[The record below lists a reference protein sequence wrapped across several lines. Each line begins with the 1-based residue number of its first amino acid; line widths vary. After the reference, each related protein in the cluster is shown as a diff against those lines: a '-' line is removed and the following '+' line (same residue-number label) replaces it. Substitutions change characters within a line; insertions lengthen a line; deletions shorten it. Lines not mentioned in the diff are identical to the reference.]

1 MYSPFIQV
9 MGKLVC
15 NVCKVY
21 HTEILTDLMKHIR
34 LFHSHKPNFS
44 IKCGIGYGPLVRHW
58 TMRYAA
64 KHSYF
69 KHLAQSMGNF
79 INIEFSLATHHQL
92 LQCCIPPGLPP
103 VASAWVQRLPP
114 SLSLH
119 CPSHPLDCCLWFS
132 PLRSGYH
139 YCCGLR
145 HLVSN
150 EAIMNELAAG
160 QC

>member
-1 MYSPFIQV
+1 

-79 INIEFSLATHHQL
+79 INIEFSLATRHQL
-92 LQCCIPPGLPP
+92 LQCYLHTDKTTIQGSKFVVGPGKYYACCGMICMLCSSVLHGVMILWMRVIPP
-103 VASAWVQRLPP
+103 P
-114 SLSLH
+114 SVKLLA
-119 CPSHPLDCCLWFS
+119 
-132 PLRSGYH
+132 LRD
-139 YCCGLR
+139 
-145 HLVSN
+145 
-150 EAIMNELAAG
+150 
-160 QC
+160 

>member
-92 LQCCIPPGLPP
+92 LQCCILT
-103 VASAWVQRLPP
+103 RLPSKEA
-114 SLSLH
+114 SLW
-119 CPSHPLDCCLWFS
+119 LDQVNIRHVVACYVCYVLV
-132 PLRSGYH
+132 
-139 YCCGLR
+139 YCMVL
-145 HLVSN
+145 
-150 EAIMNELAAG
+150 
-160 QC
+160 